1 MIIDLSC
8 PIEMRGYELLTDD
21 AGTTRAYLKL
31 FNISN
36 KTITGYSATVHWSR
50 DLSDDEINDHI
61 AVDTIEIAE
70 KINFELKL
78 TSDLV
83 RNADR
88 MELYFSSV
96 QFDDGTQW
104 HPADGDLIDVDEQP
118 YLKGMAGQVLRE
130 KAGDDAIMY
139 PQTQDRFWR
148 CVCGRINLLTDE
160 KCLRCERERA
170 YVLKELN
177 PKALGLSDEDRELEK
192 DRKIRAVHS
201 IKKVEKAKSDTWML
215 IGCAAVAVLA
225 FLLLQVLAAVM

>member
-8 PIEMRGYELLTDD
+8 PIELRGYELLTDD

-50 DLSDDEINDHI
+50 DLTDDEINDHI
-61 AVDTIEIAE
+61 AVDAIEIGE

-78 TSDLV
+78 TSDLI

-96 QFDDGTQW
+96 QFNDGSSWRPQ
-104 HPADGDLIDVDEQP
+104 DGDLVDVDEQP
-118 YLKGMAGQVLRE
+118 YLQGMPGQILRD

-148 CVCGRINLLTDE
+148 CVCGRINLLTDSH
-160 KCLRCERERA
+160 CLRCQRERS

-177 PKALGLSDEDRELEK
+177 PKALGLSEEDRKEEK
-192 DRKIRAVHS
+192 KRKIRAVHS
-201 IKKVEKAKSDTWML
+201 VKKVEKAKSDTWML
-215 IGCAAVAVLA
+215 IGFAAIAVLA